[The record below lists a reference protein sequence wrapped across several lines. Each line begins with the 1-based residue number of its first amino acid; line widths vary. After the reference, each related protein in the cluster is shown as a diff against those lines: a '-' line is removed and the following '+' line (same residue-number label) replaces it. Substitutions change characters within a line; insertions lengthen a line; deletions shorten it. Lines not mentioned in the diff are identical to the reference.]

1 MSTAKMG
8 KYTQG
13 VETGIFRTQTN
24 QFITSEDEESDDE
37 LESSTRQKRT
47 PQATSSRKRLRSS
60 GLRND
65 LASSP
70 LKTRSGRKAN
80 EAVVISS
87 SEESEGGD
95 TETVAQAASIFD
107 IGEPETTGDEAP
119 VLQSS
124 PMRKRRRRRPTP
136 DFIELSDDEEESV
149 HSDVSEEPPA
159 PGRKRLAQRK
169 QIASENEFM
178 SDDDE
183 DDDGPIGR
191 RSHNQ
196 SKTPR
201 KMTDQELEDLN
212 DDLDFLQSSPPPKL
226 HNSKQKKP
234 NARQNALEALKRSRA
249 SQAGPPIALPSSE
262 SDEASEEEFVDNR
275 RDMFLEEPED
285 EDFVVADGPDD
296 VLGVPNLPIEFSNV
310 SRMKGK
316 DLFKFAVEW
325 MVQNKINPAF
335 AKDDE
340 IYNLAFRKLDDEV
353 RGLAGSKFTSSA
365 WTMEFTTAL
374 QSRPG
379 ITLMEYSS
387 IASELMLEHCDA
399 CNRSG
404 HPATW
409 EIKFSG
415 KPYDPKTLEEID
427 DGSDDDN
434 DDNDDDEEGNVD
446 YDHNGRAI
454 PAETKAY
461 HVGRYATPQLSLPI
475 I

>member
-1 MSTAKMG
+1 
-8 KYTQG
+8 
-13 VETGIFRTQTN
+13 VD
-24 QFITSEDEESDDE
+24 SEDEESEDE
-37 LESSTRQKRT
+37 LVSSNRQVHT
-47 PQATSSRKRLRSS
+47 PHATSSRKRLRSS
-60 GLRND
+60 GLRNE
-65 LASSP
+65 LGSSP
-70 LKTRSGRKAN
+70 LKTRSGRKAR

-87 SEESEGGD
+87 SEESDAGD
-95 TETVAQAASIFD
+95 EVAAQAMDIFD

-124 PMRKRRRRRPTP
+124 PMKKRRRRPPTP
-136 DFIELSDDEEESV
+136 DVIELSDDEEESAD
-149 HSDVSEEPPA
+149 SDVSVESPVPH
-159 PGRKRLAQRK
+159 RKRLARRQR
-169 QIASENEFM
+169 SESKNKS
-178 SDDDE
+178 SDDD
-183 DDDGPIGR
+183 DDEGDDEEVGPVNR
-191 RSHNQ
+191 RSRKQ
-196 SKTPR
+196 SRSPR
-201 KMTDQELEDLN
+201 KMTDRELEDLN
-212 DDLDFLQSSPPPKL
+212 EDLDFLQSSPPPIPTL
-226 HNSKQKKP
+226 SKPKQP
-234 NARQNALEALKRSRA
+234 NARQNALEALKRARA
-249 SQAGPPIALPSSE
+249 SQAGPPTSQLASE
-262 SDEASEEEFVDNR
+262 SDEASEEDFVDNR

-285 EDFVVADGPDD
+285 EDFVVDDGPDD
-296 VLGVPNLPIEFSNV
+296 VLGIPDLPIEFSNV

-379 ITLMEYSS
+379 ITLVEYSS

-409 EIKFSG
+409 EIRFFG

-427 DGSDDDN
+427 NGSDDD
-434 DDNDDDEEGNVD
+434 DDDAGNDTDADADGAENVD
-446 YDHNGRAI
+446 YDHIGRAV
-454 PAETKAY
+454 PAESKAY
-461 HVGRYATPQLSLPI
+461 HVGR
-475 I
+475 